1 MTTKEAAL
9 EAGLSVYTI
18 KCEAHRGS
26 FEADLP
32 RGRRGG
38 WDIDPNSFR
47 AWLIRRRM
55 KTGNAPARARA
66 RRQLAELGAL

>member
-1 MTTKEAAL
+1 MTTAEAAQ

-38 WDIDPNSFR
+38 WVIDPESFR
-47 AWLIRRRM
+47 AWLIRRRI
-55 KTGNAPARARA
+55 KTGNGPARARA
-66 RRQLAELGAL
+66 KRQLLEMGL